1 MDLLKT
7 FGPLL
12 GQVAP
17 TIATALGGPIAG
29 MAVRAVSMAL
39 LGHEN
44 GNMDDLSN
52 ALAMAT
58 PDQVTALK
66 KIDSDFKVQMKSLDI
81 DLDKLAVDDRVSA
94 RDMQTNV
101 HSKLVPTL
109 AVLIVASFISVVIG
123 TLMGYSKI
131 DSALAGSLVGYLSA
145 KAEQVVSFY
154 FGSSNG
160 SQNKDMMLYNST
172 PR

>member
-17 TIATALGGPIAG
+17 TIATALGGPVAG
-29 MAVRAVSMAL
+29 MAIRAISTAL

-44 GNMDDLSN
+44 GTTDDLSN

-81 DLDKLAVDDRVSA
+81 DLERLSVDDRVSA
-94 RDMQTNV
+94 REMQVNV
-101 HSKLVPTL
+101 HSKLVPAL
-109 AVLIVASFISVVIG
+109 AVIIVSSFITVVIG

-160 SQNKDMMLYNST
+160 SQNKDMMLYHSS